1 MTDDGELIPREASE
15 FSDEELQELVRD
27 VIGSMLR
34 ADLAE
39 RALAWLD
46 RRIAFHNTAKGP
58 QGPKIQ

>member
-1 MTDDGELIPREASE
+1 MTDDAELIPREASE

-46 RRIAFHNTAKGP
+46 RRIADYQRVHG
-58 QGPKIQ
+58 QQQ

>member
-1 MTDDGELIPREASE
+1 MTDDAELNPREASD
-15 FSDEELQELVRD
+15 FSDEELQQLVRD

-46 RRIAFHNTAKGP
+46 QRIADYQRVRG
-58 QGPKIQ
+58 QQQ

>member
-1 MTDDGELIPREASE
+1 MTDDAELNPREASE
-15 FSDEELQELVRD
+15 FSDEELQQLVRD

-46 RRIAFHNTAKGP
+46 QRIAVYQRVHGK
-58 QGPKIQ
+58 QQ